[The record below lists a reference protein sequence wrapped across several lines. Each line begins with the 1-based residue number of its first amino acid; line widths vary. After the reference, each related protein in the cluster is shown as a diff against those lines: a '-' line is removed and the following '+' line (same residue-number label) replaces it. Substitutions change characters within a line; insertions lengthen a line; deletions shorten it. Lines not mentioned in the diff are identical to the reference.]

1 MPLIFDHPTQQINHV
16 VNQREEKL
24 EMKINNKLGG
34 ILAALAA
41 IIGIVGHFI
50 LFFQWYQIGMHAESA
65 EPGCEIL
72 LKTIHPLLA
81 SLGLLGAALFA
92 VSSYGFFTNRKWA
105 FTLSVFAI
113 IPALL
118 GSFFVNIPFM
128 AAGLPPAYLVLFL
141 PYLLIYFLIMLMVGK
156 LSWSRTL
163 LALFAGIAYIVC
175 WMNGVS
181 STSRI
186 ITVGADIFVLVQN
199 LHWVAMI
206 GWGVVTAGILLKPRE
221 WQRVL
226 GLVAGVT
233 ELIVGLPLAAVTAQQ
248 LGRFSLFALAPIT
261 CLVLIVILVWP
272 GLWKKWTQSEEL

>member
-1 MPLIFDHPTQQINHV
+1 MN
-16 VNQREEKL
+16 K
-24 EMKINNKLGG
+24 NNRLGG

-41 IIGIVGHFI
+41 IIGIIGHFV

-81 SLGLLGAALFA
+81 SMGLLGAALFA

-105 FTLSVFAI
+105 FALSVI
-113 IPALL
+113 GIVPALL

-128 AAGLPPAYLVLFL
+128 AAGLPPVYMMLFVPYLVF
-141 PYLLIYFLIMLMVGK
+141 YFVLTIIVGK

-163 LALFAGIAYIVC
+163 LALLAGIAYIVC

-186 ITVGADIFVLVQN
+186 ITVGADIFVLVQM
-199 LHWVAMI
+199 LHWVAML
-206 GWGVVTAGILLKPRE
+206 GWGVVTAGILLQPRE

-226 GLVAGVT
+226 GLVSGMT
-233 ELIVGLPLAAVTAQQ
+233 ELIVGVPLAVVTAQQ
-248 LGRFSLFALAPIT
+248 LGRFSLFALAPIV
-261 CLVLIVILVWP
+261 CLILIVILVWP
-272 GLWKKWTQSEEL
+272 GLWKKWTKYENPATE

>member
-1 MPLIFDHPTQQINHV
+1 
-16 VNQREEKL
+16 
-24 EMKINNKLGG
+24 MKINYKLGG
-34 ILAALAA
+34 VLAA
-41 IIGIVGHFI
+41 IAAMIGLIGHFI
-50 LFFQWYQIGMHAESA
+50 LFFAWYQIGMHTESA

-81 SLGLLGAALFA
+81 NLGLLGAALFA
-92 VSSYGFFTNRKWA
+92 VSAYGFFSGKKWA
-105 FTLSVFAI
+105 FALSVFGI

-128 AAGLPPAYLVLFL
+128 AAGLPPVYFTLFFPYLV
-141 PYLLIYFLIMLMVGK
+141 IYFLLMKTVAK

-163 LALFAGIAYIVC
+163 LALLTGICYIVC

-199 LHWVAMI
+199 LHWVAML

-226 GLVAGVT
+226 GLVSGTV
-233 ELIVGLPLAAVTAQQ
+233 ELIVGIPLAVVTAQD
-248 LGRFSLFALAPIT
+248 LNRFSLFAMAPIVSLI
-261 CLVLIVILVWP
+261 LVVIFVWP
-272 GLWKKWTQSEEL
+272 GLWKKWTKYEESAA

>member
-1 MPLIFDHPTQQINHV
+1 
-16 VNQREEKL
+16 
-24 EMKINNKLGG
+24 MKTNYKLGG
-34 ILAALAA
+34 ILAVIAA
-41 IIGIVGHFI
+41 IIGIIGHFV
-50 LFFQWYQIGMHAESA
+50 LFFQWYQVGMHAESA

-81 SLGLLGAALFA
+81 NLGLLGAALFA
-92 VSSYGFFTNRKWA
+92 VSAYGFFIQKKWA
-105 FTLSVFAI
+105 FALSVFAI

-128 AAGLPPAYLVLFL
+128 AANLPPVYLILFFPYLV
-141 PYLLIYFLIMLMVGK
+141 IYFIIMKMVGK

-163 LALFAGIAYIVC
+163 LALLTGICYIFC

-199 LHWVAMI
+199 LHWVAMV
-206 GWGVVTAGILLKPRE
+206 GWGVVTAGILIKPRE

-226 GLVAGVT
+226 GLVSGVV
-233 ELIVGLPLAAVTAQQ
+233 ELIVGIPLAVVTAQE
-248 LGRFSLFALAPIT
+248 LGRFSLFALAPIVS
-261 CLVLIVILVWP
+261 LILVVMLLWP
-272 GLWKKWTQSEEL
+272 GLWKKWTKYEEPV